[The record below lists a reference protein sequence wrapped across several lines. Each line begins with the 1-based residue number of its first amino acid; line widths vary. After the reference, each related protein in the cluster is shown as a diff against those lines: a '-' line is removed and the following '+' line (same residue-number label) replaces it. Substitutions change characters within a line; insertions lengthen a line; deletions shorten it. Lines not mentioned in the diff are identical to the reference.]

1 MAGFG
6 YHACSLKHLNSFLM
20 RPTID
25 SPKLPMS
32 KMTVMKVL
40 LLLAVAVSMNACS
53 MFKSKQNIDTM
64 PEEALYNQAHTSLE
78 NADYADASKA
88 YQRLIARFPS
98 GEINEQ
104 AQLDLAYSQY
114 KDNEP
119 DDALSTVNRFIK
131 TYPANK
137 HVDYAY
143 YLRGLI
149 NFDRSGTVFERLI
162 PGSDKDSRRDQG
174 YNLQSFDDF
183 SELSRRF
190 PDSAYTADAR
200 QRMIYL
206 RNVLAQYEINVAEFY
221 LRNKAFIAAADRAQY
236 VIEHYQQSPQTGDA
250 LAILTRS
257 YLALDH
263 KTLAEQ
269 SRQVLALN
277 YPQHPY
283 LTDAKW
289 PHAPSTL
296 RKMVPFSGHH

>member
-1 MAGFG
+1 
-6 YHACSLKHLNSFLM
+6 M
-20 RPTID
+20 RL
-25 SPKLPMS
+25 SMGLSKLPMF
-32 KMTVMKVL
+32 KLPALKVL
-40 LLLAVAVSMNACS
+40 AVLALVVSMSACS
-53 MFKSKQNIDTM
+53 MFRSKQATIDNM
-64 PEEALYNQAHTSLE
+64 PLEALYNNAHASLQ
-78 NADYADASKA
+78 NADYSAASKA

-98 GEINEQ
+98 GEYNEQ

-114 KDNEP
+114 KDNQP

-131 TYPANK
+131 TYPTHK

-149 NFDRSGTVFERLI
+149 NFDRTSGVIERYI
-162 PGSDKDSRRDQG
+162 SRQGSQARRDQG
-174 YNLQSFDDF
+174 YNLQAFDDF

-221 LRNKAFIAAADRAQY
+221 LRNKAYIAAADRSQY
-236 VIEHYQQSPQTGDA
+236 VVEHYQEAPQAGDA

-257 YLALDH
+257 YLALDQ
-263 KTLAEQ
+263 KTLADQ
-269 SRQVLALN
+269 TRQVLALN
-277 YPQHPY
+277 YPNHPY

>member
-1 MAGFG
+1 
-6 YHACSLKHLNSFLM
+6 
-20 RPTID
+20 
-25 SPKLPMS
+25 MS
-32 KMTVMKVL
+32 
-40 LLLAVAVSMNACS
+40 ACS
-53 MFKSKQNIDTM
+53 MFRSKRDTIDNM
-64 PEEALYNQAHTSLE
+64 PVDALYNNAHASLQ
-78 NADYADASKA
+78 NADYAAASKA

-98 GEINEQ
+98 GEYNEQ

-114 KDNEP
+114 KDNQP

-131 TYPANK
+131 TYPTHK

-149 NFDRSGTVFERLI
+149 NFDRTSGVIERYI
-162 PGSDKDSRRDQG
+162 NREGSQARRDQG
-174 YNLQSFDDF
+174 YNLQAFDDF

-221 LRNKAFIAAADRAQY
+221 LRNKAYIAAADRSQY
-236 VIEHYQQSPQTGDA
+236 VIEHYQEAPQAGDA
-250 LAILTRS
+250 LAILSRS
-257 YLALDH
+257 YLALDQ
-263 KTLAEQ
+263 KTLADQ
-269 SRQVLALN
+269 TRQVLALN
-277 YPQHPY
+277 YPNHPY

>member
-1 MAGFG
+1 
-6 YHACSLKHLNSFLM
+6 M
-20 RPTID
+20 RVI
-25 SPKLPMS
+25 KLPMS
-32 KMTVMKVL
+32 PLPALKVL
-40 LLLAVAVSMNACS
+40 VVLALAVCMSACS
-53 MFKSKQNIDTM
+53 MFHHKKRDNIDTM
-64 PEEALYNQAHTSLE
+64 PVEALYNKAHTSLE
-78 NADYADASKA
+78 NADYSASTKA

-98 GEINEQ
+98 GPYNEQ

-114 KDNEP
+114 KDNQP
-119 DDALSTVNRFIK
+119 DDALSTINSFIK
-131 TYPANK
+131 TNPTNN

-149 NFDRSGTVFERLI
+149 NFDRTGGVLERYI
-162 PGSDKDSRRDQG
+162 ERRDNQARRDQG

-206 RNVLAQYEINVAEFY
+206 RNTLAQYEVNVSEFY
-221 LRNKAFIAAADRAQY
+221 LRNKAYVAAADRAQY
-236 VIEHYQQSPQTGDA
+236 IVEHYQEAPQTGDA

-257 YLALDH
+257 YIALGH
-263 KTLAEQ
+263 KELAEQ
-269 SRQVLALN
+269 TRQVLALN
-277 YPQHPY
+277 YPNHPY

-296 RKMVPFSGHH
+296 RKLVPFSGHH

>member
-1 MAGFG
+1 
-6 YHACSLKHLNSFLM
+6 M
-20 RPTID
+20 RLTMGL
-25 SPKLPMS
+25 SKLPMS
-32 KMTVMKVL
+32 RLPALKVL
-40 LLLAVAVSMNACS
+40 AVLALALSMSACS
-53 MFKSKQNIDTM
+53 MFKAKHDTIDNM
-64 PEEALYNQAHTSLE
+64 PVDALYNNAHASME
-78 NADYADASKA
+78 NADYAAASKA

-98 GEINEQ
+98 GDYNEQ

-114 KDNEP
+114 KDNQP

-131 TYPANK
+131 TYPTNK

-149 NFDRSGTVFERLI
+149 NFDRTSGVIERYI
-162 PGSDKDSRRDQG
+162 GNSGSLARRDQG
-174 YNLQSFDDF
+174 YNLQAFDDF

-206 RNVLAQYEINVAEFY
+206 RNVLAQLEINVAEFY
-221 LRNKAFIAAADRAQY
+221 LRNKAYIAAADRSQY
-236 VIEHYQQSPQTGDA
+236 VVEHYQEAPQAGDA

-257 YLALDH
+257 YLALDQ
-263 KTLAEQ
+263 KTLADQ
-269 SRQVLALN
+269 TRQVLALN
-277 YPQHPY
+277 YPNHPY

>member
-1 MAGFG
+1 MVAGFG
-6 YHACSLKHLNSFLM
+6 YHAFSFKHSEFFPM
-20 RPTID
+20 RVI
-25 SPKLPMS
+25 KLPMPPLRALR
-32 KMTVMKVL
+32 V
-40 LLLAVAVSMNACS
+40 LAVLALVVSMSACS
-53 MFKSKQNIDTM
+53 MFKSKPSIDTM
-64 PEEALYNQAHTSLE
+64 PVGALYNTAHDSLQ
-78 NADYADASKA
+78 NADYGDATKA

-98 GEINEQ
+98 GDYNEQ

-114 KDNEP
+114 KDNQP

-131 TYPANK
+131 TYPTNK

-149 NFDRSGTVFERLI
+149 NFDRTSGVLERFI
-162 PGSDKDSRRDQG
+162 KRDNEQTRRDQG
-174 YNLQSFDDF
+174 YNLQAFDDF

-221 LRNKAFIAAADRAQY
+221 LRHRAYIAAADRSQY
-236 VIEHYQQSPQTGDA
+236 VIEHYQQAPQAGDA

-257 YLALDH
+257 YIALDRT
-263 KTLAEQ
+263 KLADQ
-269 SRQVLALN
+269 TRQVLALN
-277 YPQHPY
+277 YPNHPY

-296 RKMVPFSGHH
+296 RKLVPFSGHH

>member
-1 MAGFG
+1 VAGFG
-6 YHACSLKHLNSFLM
+6 YHAFSIKHLNSVLM
-20 RPTID
+20 RVI
-25 SPKLPMS
+25 KLPMF
-32 KMTVMKVL
+32 KLPALKA
-40 LLLAVAVSMNACS
+40 LAMLALALSLGACS
-53 MFKSKQNIDTM
+53 RFGSKRDTIDNM
-64 PEEALYNQAHTSLE
+64 SVDALYNKAHTSME
-78 NADYADASKA
+78 NADYSASAQA
-88 YQRLIARFPS
+88 YKRLIARFPS
-98 GEINEQ
+98 GEYNEQ
-104 AQLDLAYSQY
+104 AQLDLAYSLY
-114 KDNEP
+114 KDNQP
-119 DDALSTVNRFIK
+119 DDALSTVNNFIK
-131 TYPANK
+131 TYPTNK

-149 NFDRSGTVFERLI
+149 NFDRTSGFIERYI
-162 PGSDKDSRRDQG
+162 HRESAQIRRDQG

-221 LRNKAFIAAADRAQY
+221 LRNKAYVGSADRAQY
-236 VIEHYQQSPQTGDA
+236 VIEHYQEAPQIADA

-257 YLALDH
+257 YLALNQKAQAD
-263 KTLAEQ
+263 Q
-269 SRQVLALN
+269 VRQVLAQN
-277 YPQHPY
+277 YPNHPY

>member
-1 MAGFG
+1 MGL
-6 YHACSLKHLNSFLM
+6 S
-20 RPTID
+20 
-25 SPKLPMS
+25 KLPMF
-32 KMTVMKVL
+32 KLPALKVL
-40 LLLAVAVSMNACS
+40 AVLALVVSMSACS
-53 MFKSKQNIDTM
+53 MFKSKHDTIDNM
-64 PEEALYNQAHTSLE
+64 PLEALYDNAHASLQ
-78 NADYADASKA
+78 NADYAAATKA

-98 GEINEQ
+98 GEYNEQ

-114 KDNEP
+114 KDNQP

-131 TYPANK
+131 TYPTHK

-149 NFDRSGTVFERLI
+149 NFDRTSGVIERYI
-162 PGSDKDSRRDQG
+162 SREGSQARRDQG
-174 YNLQSFDDF
+174 YNLQAFDDF

-206 RNVLAQYEINVAEFY
+206 RNILAQYEINVAEFY
-221 LRNKAFIAAADRAQY
+221 LRNKAYVAAADRSQY
-236 VIEHYQQSPQTGDA
+236 VVEHYQEAPQTGDA

-257 YLALDH
+257 YLALDQ
-263 KTLAEQ
+263 KTLADQ
-269 SRQVLALN
+269 TRQVLALN
-277 YPQHPY
+277 YPNHPY